1 MTPSATALF
10 NQDILHNIFSLGI
23 LNQHDLHACCLVNSE
38 WAATGLILL
47 WHYPKCHTLHSFTQL
62 LHTLRHEIDLPGPV
76 VSLSRTPLILADI
89 KHHNSSKHKPSA
101 TTTTTTTPST
111 TATSPPPALDLSAA
125 PSAFSRAMSIRRS
138 STMRER
144 TSPRSALSHSLSHT
158 PSVSSSFLVPTPYRP
173 VQRREYGIPFHG
185 QRIYHRGQLIRGIDF
200 NALTDSLTLH
210 HFEILARSTRIG
222 FRTLD
227 LRKVRFPFSENLL
240 AILVACTSLK
250 ELSLSNI
257 HIPLRAIEFLE
268 PCFSTLTEL
277 RLNDCPDAMD
287 DEELTPILRSCPQ
300 VKLLE
305 IQGESF
311 TDVSLNWIG
320 TTCLQLESLMIDA
333 PLMTDKT
340 VRHIATNCKKIRHWR
355 LINCLKLEDET
366 TETLEEIYT
375 VDPRTAPMYQLSRET
390 GHIPSLLQTNKLVDA
405 VFRTAS
411 GASHMAASSVSATSS
426 TVSSPSTTSISGHS
440 DLDHPSS
447 SQFPFDHHLHQDRLH
462 LSFELDRYPAYANL
476 GPPIGKLTSLELRN
490 CNSIRPETIDSLLKS
505 QTVLE
510 HLVLGGI
517 SITEEALESFTQT
530 PQDRLRSLSLLNC
543 GEISDETMMAVMFNC
558 EHLTKLR
565 IFGSHFTLRTFS
577 SISMHLVKLEELHL
591 EHVPLIMNE
600 SLQDILLKCTR
611 LRSLKLWHCRN
622 LTHDLFTDIS
632 TPCNSLEVLEYMDK
646 HPRPYIGDGWAA
658 QVRFLQSIVIR
669 FESLRV
675 LKLTKLGDTVVPV
688 PLNLVSYLCQ
698 LDCLESFTIL
708 QNPRIDFTDLTEL
721 ATNHRTLLHVGVG
734 PSKGL
739 TEQQVNS
746 FNDSQYQPCV
756 RIYKRPVDSSEEL
769 ERYMS

>member
-1 MTPSATALF
+1 
-10 NQDILHNIFSLGI
+10 
-23 LNQHDLHACCLVNSE
+23 
-38 WAATGLILL
+38 
-47 WHYPKCHTLHSFTQL
+47 
-62 LHTLRHEIDLPGPV
+62 
-76 VSLSRTPLILADI
+76 
-89 KHHNSSKHKPSA
+89 
-101 TTTTTTTPST
+101 
-111 TATSPPPALDLSAA
+111 
-125 PSAFSRAMSIRRS
+125 MSIRRS
-138 STMRER
+138 STMRESS
-144 TSPRSALSHSLSHT
+144 SPRSALSHSLSHT

-173 VQRREYGIPFHG
+173 IQRREYGIPFHG

-210 HFEILARSTRIG
+210 HFEILARSSRIG

-227 LRKVRFPFSENLL
+227 LRNVRFPFSENLL
-240 AILVACTSLK
+240 AILVACTSLA
-250 ELSLSNI
+250 ELSLRNI

-311 TDVSLNWIG
+311 TDESLNWIG
-320 TTCLQLESLMIDA
+320 ITCLQLETVMIDA

-366 TETLEEIYT
+366 AEALEEIYT
-375 VDPRTAPMYQLSRET
+375 VDPRTIPLHQLPRGT
-390 GHIPSLLQTNKLVDA
+390 GHVPNSLQTNKLVDA
-405 VFRTAS
+405 VFSTSSATSHTAL
-411 GASHMAASSVSATSS
+411 SSASATSS
-426 TVSSPSTTSISGHS
+426 TVSSPSTSSMLGHS
-440 DLDHPSS
+440 ELDHPPS
-447 SQFPFDHHLHQDRLH
+447 SQSSFDQHVHQNRLYP
-462 LSFELDRYPAYANL
+462 SFALDRYSSYASL
-476 GPPIGKLTSLELRN
+476 GHPIGKLTTLEFRN
-490 CNSIRPETIDSLLKS
+490 CNGIRPETIDSLLKS
-505 QTVLE
+505 QTTLE

-517 SITEEALESFTQT
+517 SITDEALESFTQT
-530 PQDRLRSLSLLNC
+530 PQDHLRSLSLLNC

-558 EHLTKLR
+558 EHLIKLR

-577 SISMHLVKLEELHL
+577 SISMHLAKLEELHL

-600 SLQDILLKCTR
+600 SLQDIFLKCTQ

-622 LTHDLFTDIS
+622 LTQDLFTD
-632 TPCNSLEVLEYMDK
+632 TLNPCNSLEVLEYMDK
-646 HPRPYIGDGWAA
+646 YPRPYTGDGWAA

-669 FESLRV
+669 FESLRI

-698 LDCLESFTIL
+698 LDRLETFTIL
-708 QNPRIDFTDLTEL
+708 QNPRIDFTDLSEM
-721 ATNHRTLLHVGVG
+721 ATNHDTLLHVGVG

-746 FNDSQYQPCV
+746 FNDSHHKPCV
-756 RIYKRPVDSSEEL
+756 RIYKRSVESSEEL
-769 ERYMS
+769 ERYTT